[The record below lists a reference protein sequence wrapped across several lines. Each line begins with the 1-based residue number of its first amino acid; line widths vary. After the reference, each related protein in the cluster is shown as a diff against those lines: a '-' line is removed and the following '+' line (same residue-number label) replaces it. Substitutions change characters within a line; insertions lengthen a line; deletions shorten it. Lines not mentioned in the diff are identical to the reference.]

1 MSCKRKGVLQLTLDD
16 YHRYA
21 DLVEDGLVRAAKFL
35 TRERVFDAG
44 TLPCAT
50 QLIPLPTICAVL
62 GDDFEKDAV
71 REKLA
76 RIDPYVLPKV
86 AERLHLSPITVG
98 HMLRAGKLPGVK
110 VLRLWRVREAALD
123 AYMRALPEPKTTH
136 TTTQGEDE
144 HARR

>member
-123 AYMRALPEPKTTH
+123 A
-136 TTTQGEDE
+136 
-144 HARR
+144 

>member
-86 AERLHLSPITVG
+86 AERLHLLLPSTQEPHCERSSQSTLPRPSMQVQHLVRSPDG
-98 HMLRAGKLPGVK
+98 CASGC
-110 VLRLWRVREAALD
+110 
-123 AYMRALPEPKTTH
+123 
-136 TTTQGEDE
+136 
-144 HARR
+144 RRSRR